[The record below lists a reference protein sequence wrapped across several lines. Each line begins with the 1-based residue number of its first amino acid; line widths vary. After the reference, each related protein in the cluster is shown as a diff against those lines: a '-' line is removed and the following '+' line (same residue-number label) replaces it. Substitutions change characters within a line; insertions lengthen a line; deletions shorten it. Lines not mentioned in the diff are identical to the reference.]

1 MATQFVL
8 FTEQR
13 LKHYRLP
20 IVILLLLGFM
30 LVLWQVAHW
39 TRNNELGTLQRALE
53 LNLSRYTLSLKGELE
68 KYQNLP
74 ALLATDR
81 SFKEVLYNPRNRVVS
96 ETLNRYLADVGRITG
111 AADIYLMDATGDT
124 LAASNWDQPS
134 SFIGKNFH
142 FRPYFQQA
150 LLGAKGHY
158 FALGTTSRKR
168 GYYFSHPIFSDE
180 AVIGVVVVKI
190 DLNDIEDQ
198 WNDEFT
204 DLLVTDIDNVIFIST
219 RESWKFKT
227 LEPLSGTDLNRIVGS
242 QRYADQP
249 LVSLPITQR
258 QKIAPSVELIS
269 LLEEVEGQSERAID
283 RLIGSR
289 YLLVR
294 QSLPDEELKVVALA
308 KLSQVSARVWDAVIL
323 AAVVLTVLV
332 LLGLFLL
339 LRQKI
344 FHERRRFKEQANRAL
359 ELSEARV
366 RAVIDNTQ
374 AGLITLD
381 AQGRIESFNPTA
393 EALFGYDA
401 GEIGRHYFSVLIAP
415 EDRAVCWRTITE
427 PQDLP
432 IDAQVPVLEA
442 HARRQSGELFP
453 IELTLVA
460 VWYQGERKFIVTIH
474 DMTERHQYEQSLH
487 EARDFLEQ
495 RVQERTKELLGANN
509 RLRTEIEQ
517 HHHTQEELI
526 QTAKLAVLGELSAG
540 INHELNQP
548 MTAIR
553 AYADNARQYLQLNR
567 MDRVEE
573 NLQEIAGLTERM
585 AKIIAPLKVFS
596 RKSSGQ
602 AEPVALKEVRKG
614 AMSILYG
621 RLQGEQVDIVWADHI
636 DDLLVMGDMVRLE
649 QVMVNLLSNAIQA
662 MQGCAAKRIEIDCE
676 QEDDRVCLSIRDHGP
691 GIDPGEQ
698 SKVFEPFYTTKSA
711 GEGLGLGLSISKRIV
726 EGLGGD
732 LSASNHPDGGA
743 CFQLRLLCVG

>member
-1 MATQFVL
+1 MPYA
-8 FTEQR
+8 EQGG
-13 LKHYRLP
+13 KHYRLLT
-20 IVILLLLGFM
+20 VMLLLGAFV
-30 LVLWQVAHW
+30 LILWQVAHW
-39 TRNNELGTLQRALE
+39 TRSNELGTLQRALE
-53 LNLSRYTLSLKGELE
+53 LNLSRYTLSLQGELE
-68 KYQNLP
+68 KYQHLP
-74 ALLATDR
+74 ALLATER
-81 SFKEVLYNPRNRVVS
+81 SFKELLYSPESTVLS
-96 ETLNRYLADVGRITG
+96 QALNHYLADVERITG
-111 AADIYLMDATGDT
+111 AADIYLMDSTGDT
-124 LAASNWDQPS
+124 LAASNWDQPR
-134 SFIGKNFH
+134 SFVGKNFH

-150 LLGAKGHY
+150 LNGEQGRY
-158 FALGTTSRKR
+158 FALGATSRKR
-168 GYYFSHPIFSDE
+168 GYYFSHPIFSDA
-180 AVIGVVVVKI
+180 AVIGVLVVKI
-190 DLNDIEDQ
+190 DLNDIEGQ
-198 WNDEFT
+198 WNDELT

-227 LEPLSGTDLNRIVGS
+227 LAPLSGPDLNRIIGS
-242 QRYADQP
+242 LRYVDKP

-258 QKIAPSVELIS
+258 QEIAPNVELIS
-269 LLEEVEGQSERAID
+269 LLEEVESESELSID
-283 RLIGSR
+283 RLSGIR

-294 QSLPDEELKVVALA
+294 QPLADEELNVVALA
-308 KLSQVSARVWDAVIL
+308 KLSQVSARVWDAVLL

-332 LLGLFLL
+332 LLGLFML

-344 FHERRRFKEQANRAL
+344 VHERRRFKEQANRAL
-359 ELSEARV
+359 KLSEARV
-366 RAVIDNTQ
+366 RTVIDNTQ

-401 GEIGRHYFSVLIAP
+401 EQIGGRYFSVLIEPA
-415 EDRAVCWRTITE
+415 DRALCWRTITE

-432 IDAQVPVLEA
+432 ADAQVPVIEA
-442 HARRQSGELFP
+442 HARRQDGELFP

-474 DMTERHQYEQSLH
+474 DMTECRQYEQSLR

-509 RLRTEIEQ
+509 RLRMEIEQ

-553 AYADNARQYLQLNR
+553 AYADNARQYLQLKR

-573 NLQEIAGLTERM
+573 NLQEISGLTERM
-585 AKIIAPLKVFS
+585 ANIIAPLKVFS

-602 AEPVALKEVRKG
+602 AEPVALKAVRKG

-621 RLQGEQVDIVWADHI
+621 RLHSEQVSIIWADQI
-636 DDLLVMGDMVRLE
+636 DDILVMGDMVRLE

-662 MQGCAAKRIEIDCE
+662 MQGCTSKRIEIDCQLE
-676 QEDDRVCLSIRDHGP
+676 GQMVCLGIRDYGP
-691 GIDPGEQ
+691 GINPAEQ
-698 SKVFEPFYTTKSA
+698 NRVFEPFYTTKSA
-711 GEGLGLGLSISKRIV
+711 EEGLGLGLSISKRIV
-726 EGLGGD
+726 EGLGGE
-732 LSASNHPDGGA
+732 LSAGNHPQGGA
-743 CFQLRLLCVG
+743 CFNLRLLRVTPS